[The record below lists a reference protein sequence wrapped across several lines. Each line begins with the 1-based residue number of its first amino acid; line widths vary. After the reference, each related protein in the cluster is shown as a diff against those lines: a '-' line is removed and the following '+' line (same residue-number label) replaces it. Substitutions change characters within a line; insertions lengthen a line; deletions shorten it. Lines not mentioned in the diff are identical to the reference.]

1 MWELNC
7 EECGE
12 GFESKRIDSRF
23 CSSSCR
29 QSAYRKREKI
39 KPDELEID
47 QEYVEPLEDESLNFE
62 DDLQQFSNISKEDL
76 NSQYGLSKADLL
88 QIQVNGYFSHF
99 VVHLRNTYEKK
110 TKLSYLEE
118 ILEGLED
125 LKVQFQRKDMLLYAQ
140 YTFVDELEYLISELS
155 SFIHVCTKN
164 KPNFIVNASFGSL
177 LVELPRYISG
187 NTQLIREQYG

>member
-1 MWELNC
+1 MWELIC

-12 GFESKRIDSRF
+12 GFESRRNDSRF

-39 KPDELEID
+39 EPNELETD
-47 QEYVEPLEDESLNFE
+47 QENVEYLEDESINFE
-62 DDLQQFSNISKEDL
+62 ENSQQLSNISNEDIDA
-76 NSQYGLSKADLL
+76 QYGLSKADLL

-99 VVHLRNTYEKK
+99 VVHLRNTYDKK

-118 ILEGLED
+118 ILVGLED
-125 LKVQFQRKDMLLYAQ
+125 LKTQFQRKGMLLYAQ
-140 YTFVDELEYLISELS
+140 YIFVDELEYLISELS
-155 SFIHVCTKN
+155 SFIHVSTKN
-164 KPNFIVNASFGSL
+164 KPHFIVNESFGNL
-177 LVELPRYISG
+177 LEELPVHISE